1 VADELKKKNISIG
14 SFLAKFFAFVT
25 IGGIFLSFGVVGVYR
40 LMNNLP
46 LKISPLVIIISLVLG
61 LILDGLAISYFLK
74 NREEFF
80 NELFKDK

>member
-1 VADELKKKNISIG
+1 MADELKKKNISIG